1 MLQTKKFIIIDDN
14 EIDIFIAKKMIE
26 ISFPNSQI
34 ITFNNAIDA
43 LELVKNDTFDD
54 PAIML
59 VDINMPIMNGFQFM
73 EEFEKLPVE
82 RQKLYNP
89 YFLTSSIN
97 ESDIAFAKTFKS
109 IRKFINKPLLSNFIL
124 DL

>member
-1 MLQTKKFIIIDDN
+1 MNKSNQYIIIDDS
-14 EIDIFIAKKMIE
+14 EIDIFIATKMIE
-26 ISFPNSQI
+26 LSFPDAKI

-43 LELVKNDTFDD
+43 IEMIKKNAFDK
-54 PAIML
+54 PALMF

-82 RQKLYNP
+82 TQKKFVP

-97 ESDIAFAKTFKS
+97 DSEIAYAKTFKS
-109 IRKFINKPLLSNFIL
+109 IKKYINKPLNSKSFL
-124 DL
+124 DI